1 MFRLI
6 SHAYLKD
13 RSIIDDNV
21 DMKKLNPTIEDV
33 QLLKIKSLLG
43 SDLYELI
50 VSQASAGTLTTDNK
64 YLLDEHILR
73 IMTNYIVSESTDIL
87 KYRFMNKGVL
97 SKSPDGSQNTDL
109 RELQY
114 LSDKY
119 SNIAES
125 YADAMIKYIDAN
137 PGKYPAYLTNS
148 GVDKIRPRGAYDCD
162 IYLPDYYG
170 ED

>member
-13 RSIIDDNV
+13 KSIIDDNV

-33 QLLKIKSLLG
+33 QLLKIKPLLG
-43 SDLYELI
+43 TNLYDLI
-50 VSQASAGTLTTDNK
+50 VTQASTATLSANNK
-64 YLLDEHILR
+64 ILLDEHILR

-87 KYRFMNKGVL
+87 KYRFMNKGVF
-97 SKSPDGSQNTDL
+97 SKSPENAQNTDL
-109 RELQY
+109 KELQY

-119 SNIAES
+119 KNIAES
-125 YADAMIKYIDAN
+125 YADSMVHYIKSDTS
-137 PGKYPAYLTNS
+137 KYPTYLTNS
-148 GVDKIRPRGAYDCD
+148 GIDKVKPRGAYDCD
-162 IYLPDYYG
+162 IYLPEYYG

>member
-43 SDLYELI
+43 SDLYDLI

-137 PGKYPAYLTNS
+137 PDKYPSYLTNS